1 MSITRVS
8 HLQVILRGARRVGSL
23 GWDLLLT
30 TSPFA
35 PVMLFYQVAPVLIVY
50 LHSLSPASAA
60 GFEAIGRA
68 SGLPWWGIVLIFL
81 GCAVLGF
88 QFKSPQARSVL
99 VWPMLIY
106 ATLLAKLTLDGVF
119 SAGSAFSILFLV
131 TCGWMG
137 LALLR
142 YYQEM
147 ITARRAITA
156 LERQVADLRKGL
168 PNADQQ

>member
-1 MSITRVS
+1 MSITKVS
-8 HLQVILRGARRVGSL
+8 HVQVVVRGAKRVGSF

-60 GFEAIGRA
+60 GFDAIGHA
-68 SGLPWWGIVLIFL
+68 SGLPWWGIVLIFIV
-81 GCAVLGF
+81 CAVLGF
-88 QFKSPQARSVL
+88 QFKSPQVRSLL
-99 VWPMLIY
+99 VWPMLLY
-106 ATLLAKLTLDGVF
+106 AGLLAKLTLDGVF
-119 SAGSAFSILFLV
+119 SAGSAFSILFLI

-147 ITARRAITA
+147 ATAKNAIKA
-156 LERQVADLRKGL
+156 LEVQVADLKKSL
-168 PNADQQ
+168 PHAD